1 MLKKKKT
8 WDIIGALLGLVIL
21 IVGVIFA
28 IVPPESYRANSVD
41 RISFGADY
49 YTEDAA
55 SAAEVAKEAVR
66 PSVPDAGR
74 GQKPDAAGAAV
85 YGGICCVA
93 WGKGKRRC
101 DTPGEQDQTTQEK
114 SCP

>member
-1 MLKKKKT
+1 MVIQRDIIKRLENQNYAEKKKT
-8 WDIIGALLGLVIL
+8 WDIIGALLGLAIL

-55 SAAEVAKEAVR
+55 SAAEVAKEAVL
-66 PSVPDAGR
+66 
-74 GQKPDAAGAAV
+74 
-85 YGGICCVA
+85 
-93 WGKGKRRC
+93 KR
-101 DTPGEQDQTTQEK
+101 K
-114 SCP
+114 AS